1 MYNIKSKTWN
11 ILLVPAIAVIALS
24 SIAAGAAAP
33 PKPKP
38 KPEFPPANEVLK
50 DYTKVVSTADGQRS
64 LFTIWT
70 REKDGQ
76 MMATLPSGYNSKS
89 RKFFIAMT
97 VASGEDYAGLQA
109 GDMYVYWRR
118 YNKRLALI
126 EPNIRI
132 KSTGDQ
138 ESKDSVGRLFTDRVI
153 LDVPIV
159 TMSGGSPVID
169 MDALLVGQAG
179 KFFGPRVRVSNS
191 QLVKIKK
198 AKAFPK
204 NVELAFE
211 VPTQSGRL
219 QTLHYSISEISGTSG
234 YRPRKADERVGYFTT
249 GYRDLGQFK
258 DPETMVR
265 YINRWHLEK
274 ADGSLKISPPK
285 NPIVFYIEHTTPVRY
300 RRWVRQGLLY
310 WNDAFEKVGISNAIE
325 VYYQDARSKA
335 HMDKDP
341 EDVRYNFIRWLS
353 NNRGTAI
360 GPSRVHPETGQI
372 LDADIILTDG
382 WIRYY
387 WTNYHEI
394 MPEIAMEG
402 MAPETLAWL
411 QDNPNWDPRIRFAPP
426 DQREHIRHELAKHS
440 HLPHGGHPM
449 TQVDPVLIGDDEYDG
464 LIGRTSQVNGMCTLT
479 RGKAFDVAAFRM
491 HLDLMDAEEGDAND
505 VEEKDED
512 EEEDEE
518 EEDKEEDKDKEK
530 EEDKKKDEEKKE
542 EKEEKEPMI
551 DGVPES
557 FIGPLLAELT
567 CHEVGHTLGLRH
579 NFKASSVHSMADINS
594 KEMKGKKAHASSVM
608 DYLPINMNFKDG
620 EVQGDYS
627 MISVGTYDTWAIE
640 YGYIQ
645 DKGKLKDIL
654 ARVAEPGLQY
664 ATDEDTFGPDP
675 FARRYDFSNDPLDYA
690 NNQMRIARHNRERI
704 IEKLVKEG
712 DSWAKTRRAYEMTL
726 AMQLRS
732 VSMMGNW
739 LGGAFIYRDKKG
751 DKEGRLPIEVVPAK
765 KQRDALNFVIENTF
779 RDEAFGL
786 TQDLLRRMTVDK
798 WLDDFYSFLSDAT
811 WPIHDR
817 IMGIQAY
824 TLVSLMYPTTLRR
837 IYDNEFLIAADEDAL
852 TLPEM
857 LDTVSDA
864 VWSELNE
871 KPGKKYTARK
881 PMISSLRRN
890 LQREHLELLIDLSK
904 SNYFGTAA
912 YKPIANLVMEKLRQ
926 IKEGKIDSILEEH
939 KGNLDPYTRAHL
951 KDAGMQIKKALE
963 AHYVYR
969 QL

>member
-11 ILLVPAIAVIALS
+11 VLLVPAIAVIALS

-38 KPEFPPANEVLK
+38 RPEFPPANEVLK
-50 DYTKVVSTADGQRS
+50 DYTKVISTADGQRS
-64 LFTIWT
+64 LFTIWI

-76 MMATLPSGYNSKS
+76 MMATVPSSYISKS
-89 RKFFIAMT
+89 RKLFIAMT

-191 QLVKIKK
+191 QLVKIVK

-211 VPTQSGRL
+211 VPTQNGRL
-219 QTLHYSISEISGTSG
+219 QTFHYSISEISGTSG

-265 YINRWHLEK
+265 YINRWHVEK
-274 ADGSLKISPPK
+274 ADRSLKVSPPK

-411 QDNPNWDPRIRFAPP
+411 QDHPNWDPRIRFAPP
-426 DQREHIRHELAKHS
+426 DQREHIRHELAKQS

-491 HLDLMDAEEGDAND
+491 HLDLMAAEEVDAND
-505 VEEKDED
+505 MEEKDED
-512 EEEDEE
+512 EEEDKDKEE
-518 EEDKEEDKDKEK
+518 EEDKDKEK
-530 EEDKKKDEEKKE
+530 EEEKKKDEKEKE
-542 EKEEKEPMI
+542 EEKEKEPMI
-551 DGVPES
+551 DGIPES

-579 NFKASSVHSMADINS
+579 NF
-594 KEMKGKKAHASSVM
+594 
-608 DYLPINMNFKDG
+608 
-620 EVQGDYS
+620 
-627 MISVGTYDTWAIE
+627 
-640 YGYIQ
+640 
-645 DKGKLKDIL
+645 
-654 ARVAEPGLQY
+654 
-664 ATDEDTFGPDP
+664 
-675 FARRYDFSNDPLDYA
+675 
-690 NNQMRIARHNRERI
+690 
-704 IEKLVKEG
+704 
-712 DSWAKTRRAYEMTL
+712 
-726 AMQLRS
+726 
-732 VSMMGNW
+732 
-739 LGGAFIYRDKKG
+739 
-751 DKEGRLPIEVVPAK
+751 
-765 KQRDALNFVIENTF
+765 
-779 RDEAFGL
+779 
-786 TQDLLRRMTVDK
+786 
-798 WLDDFYSFLSDAT
+798 
-811 WPIHDR
+811 
-817 IMGIQAY
+817 
-824 TLVSLMYPTTLRR
+824 
-837 IYDNEFLIAADEDAL
+837 
-852 TLPEM
+852 
-857 LDTVSDA
+857 
-864 VWSELNE
+864 
-871 KPGKKYTARK
+871 
-881 PMISSLRRN
+881 
-890 LQREHLELLIDLSK
+890 
-904 SNYFGTAA
+904 
-912 YKPIANLVMEKLRQ
+912 
-926 IKEGKIDSILEEH
+926 
-939 KGNLDPYTRAHL
+939 
-951 KDAGMQIKKALE
+951 
-963 AHYVYR
+963 
-969 QL
+969 

>member
-11 ILLVPAIAVIALS
+11 VLLVPAIAVIALS

-38 KPEFPPANEVLK
+38 RPEFPPANEVLK
-50 DYTKVVSTADGQRS
+50 DYTKVISTADGQRS
-64 LFTIWT
+64 LFTIWI

-76 MMATLPSGYNSKS
+76 MMATVPSGYISKS
-89 RKFFIAMT
+89 RKLFIAMT

-191 QLVKIKK
+191 QLVKIVK

-211 VPTQSGRL
+211 VPTQNGRL
-219 QTLHYSISEISGTSG
+219 QTFHYSISEISGTSG

-265 YINRWHLEK
+265 YINRWHVEK
-274 ADGSLKISPPK
+274 ADRSLKVSPPK

-411 QDNPNWDPRIRFAPP
+411 QDHPNWDPRIRFAPP
-426 DQREHIRHELAKHS
+426 DQREHIRHELAKQS

-491 HLDLMDAEEGDAND
+491 HLDLMAAEEVDAND
-505 VEEKDED
+505 MEEKDED
-512 EEEDEE
+512 EEEDKDKEE
-518 EEDKEEDKDKEK
+518 EEDKDKEK
-530 EEDKKKDEEKKE
+530 EEEKKKDEKEKE
-542 EKEEKEPMI
+542 EEKEKEPMI
-551 DGVPES
+551 DGIPES

-594 KEMKGKKAHASSVM
+594 KEMKGKKSHASSVM

-627 MISVGTYDTWAIE
+627 MISVGT
-640 YGYIQ
+640 
-645 DKGKLKDIL
+645 
-654 ARVAEPGLQY
+654 
-664 ATDEDTFGPDP
+664 
-675 FARRYDFSNDPLDYA
+675 
-690 NNQMRIARHNRERI
+690 
-704 IEKLVKEG
+704 
-712 DSWAKTRRAYEMTL
+712 
-726 AMQLRS
+726 
-732 VSMMGNW
+732 
-739 LGGAFIYRDKKG
+739 
-751 DKEGRLPIEVVPAK
+751 
-765 KQRDALNFVIENTF
+765 
-779 RDEAFGL
+779 
-786 TQDLLRRMTVDK
+786 
-798 WLDDFYSFLSDAT
+798 
-811 WPIHDR
+811 
-817 IMGIQAY
+817 
-824 TLVSLMYPTTLRR
+824 
-837 IYDNEFLIAADEDAL
+837 
-852 TLPEM
+852 
-857 LDTVSDA
+857 
-864 VWSELNE
+864 
-871 KPGKKYTARK
+871 
-881 PMISSLRRN
+881 
-890 LQREHLELLIDLSK
+890 
-904 SNYFGTAA
+904 
-912 YKPIANLVMEKLRQ
+912 
-926 IKEGKIDSILEEH
+926 
-939 KGNLDPYTRAHL
+939 
-951 KDAGMQIKKALE
+951 
-963 AHYVYR
+963 
-969 QL
+969 